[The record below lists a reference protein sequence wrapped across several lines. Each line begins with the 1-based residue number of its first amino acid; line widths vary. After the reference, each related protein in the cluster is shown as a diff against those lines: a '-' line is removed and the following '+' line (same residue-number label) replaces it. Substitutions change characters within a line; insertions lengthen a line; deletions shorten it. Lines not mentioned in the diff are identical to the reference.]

1 VMNNRTFVNAQAYYG
16 EPVSGQRQTAVEG
29 AAVQAG
35 GVPFEGDAVVS
46 QPAQVS
52 KGRKVKPKGV

>member
-1 VMNNRTFVNAQAYYG
+1 MNKRTFVNAQAYYG
-16 EPVSGQRQTAVEG
+16 DPVSGQRQPAVEG

-35 GVPFEGDAVVS
+35 GVPFEGDVVDP

>member
-1 VMNNRTFVNAQAYYG
+1 VNAQAYYG
-16 EPVSGQRQTAVEG
+16 DPVSGQRQPAVKG

-46 QPAQVS
+46 QPAQVF